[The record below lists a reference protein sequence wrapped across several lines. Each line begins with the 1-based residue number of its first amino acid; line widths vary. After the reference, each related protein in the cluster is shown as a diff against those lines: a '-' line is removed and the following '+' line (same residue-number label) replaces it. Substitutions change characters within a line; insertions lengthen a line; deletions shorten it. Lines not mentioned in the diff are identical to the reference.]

1 MSRCNHDVFGD
12 VDSSYPFDFELE
24 TPEAW
29 RSRRKN
35 KKRKRRHRRQL
46 HKRKKATR
54 RTKKNRPFCVLSSL
68 RQTTTDT
75 AAKQR
80 NSQKSDKFDT
90 SDDVISLGENTKHAI
105 VLKVVSGTSY
115 EHSSK
120 TIDSI
125 ASVTKKNKRGTVSV
139 PDKNRH
145 TLCDL
150 FARLRKE
157 RAASRRVPRKI
168 VIPKHVC
175 RPHFKCLVPCYEFN
189 IRDCL

>member
-35 KKRKRRHRRQL
+35 KKRKRRHRRQV
-46 HKRKKATR
+46 HKRKEATR
-54 RTKKNRPFCVLSSL
+54 RTKKTRPFRVLSSL

-80 NSQKSDKFDT
+80 NCQKSDKFDT
-90 SDDVISLGENTKHAI
+90 ATDVMSLGKNTKHSI
-105 VLKVVSGTSY
+105 VLKLISGTNT

-120 TIDSI
+120 TIDST
-125 ASVTKKNKRGTVSV
+125 ASVTKKNKRGTASV
-139 PDKNRH
+139 PDKNRN

-150 FARLRKE
+150 FARIKEE
-157 RAASRRVPRKI
+157 RATYRRVVRKI
-168 VIPKHVC
+168 VTPNHLP
-175 RPHFKCLVPCYEFN
+175 RPQYKCLIPCYEYN
-189 IRDCL
+189 IRDYL